1 MDRSAELLWIFGWRW
16 LFYCN
21 CLWLEG
27 QCAVQGWGCQGRG
40 CVLDL
45 STQLCGL
52 SSHTQHMAALQARQE
67 VASWSRAGCILPE
80 PGQQWCTGWHT
91 PHGTG
96 QTGLR
101 RANNLKNIFFFLFF
115 FLFLIFFLSFWKKK
129 KKKSSNFL
137 GHCSLYLQQNLF
149 ILQEILSAAFFGN
162 MQFCWWETTHKR
174 SALSKE
180 AFQNVSSL
188 N

>member
-1 MDRSAELLWIFGWRW
+1 MDHSAELLWIFGWRW

-27 QCAVQGWGCQGRG
+27 QRAVQGWGCQGRG

-45 STQLCGL
+45 VATEQPHTTHGSTPSKARGGSLEQGWLHPSWARTAVVHWMTHSSWDRPNRTPSCRQLEE
-52 SSHTQHMAALQARQE
+52 H
-67 VASWSRAGCILPE
+67 
-80 PGQQWCTGWHT
+80 
-91 PHGTG
+91 
-96 QTGLR
+96 
-101 RANNLKNIFFFLFF
+101 FLFP
-115 FLFLIFFLSFWKKK
+115 FLFLIFDFFFKFLK

-137 GHCSLYLQQNLF
+137 GQCSLYLQQNLF

-162 MQFCWWETTHKR
+162 MQFSWWETTHKR